1 MSEFLQFPPQQL
13 PMSKKTKKWRKQIL
27 DWGSNRATITSSL
40 VRKSV
45 IHKRI
50 NYDLLNGIVHLNDM
64 MAIINPDNI
73 QAQFIPSK
81 IQHYPIMNSK
91 LNVLRGEESK
101 RVFDFR
107 VVITNPNSISEIE
120 NNKKQAL
127 LQDLQQAVAD
137 TSQSEEEF
145 NARLEKLNDYYTFEW
160 QDMREIRANALLN
173 HYSKEYNMP
182 LMFNKGFMD
191 AMTVAEEIY
200 QCDIVGGEPVIERL
214 NPNKVRVYKSGYSN
228 RIEDADVIVIED
240 YWSPGKIIDTYY
252 DVLSKKDMEYIEK
265 LPNKMDQ
272 GSIDSITITSASSIL
287 LEYPDL

>member
-64 MAIINPDNI
+64 MTIINPDNI

-101 RVFDFR
+101 RLFDYR
-107 VVITNPNSISEIE
+107 VVVTDPSSISAIE
-120 NNKKQAL
+120 EERKKELTIRMNQL
-127 LQDLQQAVAD
+127 LEDQEL
-137 TSQSEEEF
+137 SEEEF
-145 NARLEKLNDYYTFEW
+145 SAELEKLND
-160 QDMREIRANALLN
+160 NLL
-173 HYSKEYNMP
+173 YE
-182 LMFNKGFMD
+182 
-191 AMTVAEEIY
+191 
-200 QCDIVGGEPVIERL
+200 
-214 NPNKVRVYKSGYSN
+214 
-228 RIEDADVIVIED
+228 
-240 YWSPGKIIDTYY
+240 
-252 DVLSKKDMEYIEK
+252 
-265 LPNKMDQ
+265 
-272 GSIDSITITSASSIL
+272 
-287 LEYPDL
+287 